1 MIFSRI
7 NAAGVLVFLRMIS
20 RKTHLFHEC
29 DHKCEACGYICTMG
43 FRSGGLTPS
52 VFSRME
58 IGMGSGNGL
67 EREASDA
74 V

>member
-20 RKTHLFHEC
+20 RKSHVLYGC
-29 DHKCEACGYICTMG
+29 DRKCEARVYICTMD

-52 VFSRME
+52 MFSRME
-58 IGMGSGNGL
+58 IGTGSGNGL
-67 EREASDA
+67 EREASDS